1 MDLGLVSL
9 IISSITAFGTIVTA
23 LHIKKCHS
31 GCIDS
36 ECFKPAGVPPSPPIK
51 DPPKFSTSTI

>member
-1 MDLGLVSL
+1 MDIAIISL
-9 IISSITAFGTIVTA
+9 IISSITALGGIITA

-36 ECFKPAGVPPSPPIK
+36 ECFKSQLNTPIQK
-51 DPPKFSTSTI
+51 QPLLNI